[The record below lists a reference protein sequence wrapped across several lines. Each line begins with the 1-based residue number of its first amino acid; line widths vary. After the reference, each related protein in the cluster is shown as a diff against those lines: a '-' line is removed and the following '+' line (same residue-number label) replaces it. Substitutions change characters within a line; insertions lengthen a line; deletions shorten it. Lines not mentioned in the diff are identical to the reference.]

1 MLKIYFSS
9 TNPIYFNFFDDLNGH
24 LFSKELR
31 SLKVCLD
38 NEKSMIV
45 EVGDDGLVVGREAD
59 ASGRVEVFPHR
70 TLESVLVQE
79 VAVGSKQLKRI
90 IASIIYLQGLKTG
103 LLKRTEK
110 TSKQACLFISITK
123 ENLNVCI

>member
-1 MLKIYFSS
+1 
-9 TNPIYFNFFDDLNGH
+9 
-24 LFSKELR
+24 
-31 SLKVCLD
+31 
-38 NEKSMIV
+38 MIV

-70 TLESVLVQE
+70 ALESVLVQE
-79 VAVGSKQLKRI
+79 FAVGSKQLKRI
-90 IASIIYLQGLKTG
+90 IACIIYLLQGLKTG

-110 TSKQACLFISITK
+110 TSKQECLFISITK

>member
-70 TLESVLVQE
+70 ALESVLVQE
-79 VAVGSKQLKRI
+79 VAVGSKQLKRV
-90 IASIIYLQGLKTG
+90 IASII
-103 LLKRTEK
+103 
-110 TSKQACLFISITK
+110 
-123 ENLNVCI
+123 